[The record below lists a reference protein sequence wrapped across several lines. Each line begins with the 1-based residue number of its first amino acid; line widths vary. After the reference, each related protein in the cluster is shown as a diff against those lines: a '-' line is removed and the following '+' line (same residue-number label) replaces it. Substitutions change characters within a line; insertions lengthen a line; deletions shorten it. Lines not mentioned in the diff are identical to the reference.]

1 MGRASDGMKC
11 IEIRSLLKKGAY
23 EDAMKVAD
31 TIDILRVKSIVDLKL
46 IASVYEQMGEYAV
59 AKDIL
64 LLSYEKKQSKMTIYR
79 LAYLSIKTKE
89 FDDAEKYYDEFSELA
104 PDSPDRYILRYGID
118 RAKNVDYVLR
128 IATLQKLK
136 QIEYTE
142 EWGYELAKIYH
153 KAGLY
158 EECIRECQDLI
169 IWFHDGIIVD
179 KAKLLC
185 KYHEE
190 GKQALDAY
198 GVLDKNL
205 SPEEIEQNREQFF
218 NDTRDLNDVKAAM
231 KEKQLQQMINLDME
245 HTVDL
250 RQVLKEDGADLDL
263 LTQEVHR
270 VWGKKT
276 EQSTFQK
283 SWQDVEQPA
292 MEPIQ
297 KTPIRQAETEALLAA
312 SVAEVMEKEDTNP
325 NGESEMQNSGLENT
339 IPYHFE
345 QEYTEYPEQDGFS
358 GQGYAEYPEQDGFS
372 GQGYAEYPEQDKF
385 TGQGYAEYP
394 EQDGFSEQNL
404 QEQEENAWYGVAPEM
419 HEISPESS
427 YVESL
432 DKQAYESNTDIGEAE
447 TESSTEE
454 TLAETENVM
463 LTEEMVEEPKEVH
476 FEEEQQEGFEEN
488 PEVEKI
494 EEEAV
499 VEPEI
504 EEQEEKPEEPI
515 EKETV
520 EQEKTEKSEKPEG
533 KQSRRERRK
542 AKRAAQREKRKK
554 ATMSKMQKK
563 EEQKVASEVAIEG
576 NQELKS
582 QESLKEELREGVE
595 PEEFAIDESEALE
608 ETVAEEMKEPR
619 AEKDFEE
626 EPKEETKPEEFV
638 ADESEALE
646 ETVEKE
652 REESE
657 AEENFEEEPKEE
669 TRPEE
674 FVADESE
681 ALEETVEKEMEES
694 EAEESFKEESKEEAK
709 PEETAKEENKPQK
722 AVARKEKKTSTETK
736 QTEKKKK
743 NTTDGKTAPANK
755 EMAIL
760 NRLLGR
766 FGGQKKKAAKQVEA
780 EQLDEMETQDTV
792 ESLPVDETKESKNTE
807 DTVEKNVTIPIEEE
821 TEKIGVTDEKTEKNV
836 MEEEKVELEE
846 IEEEASTDTLE
857 EMEEEESFTDRYGIL
872 LWEYFQDYQVDTRL
886 CEDVYTV
893 LEKAKEKESAGN
905 YIVTCKNKERALGL
919 ARNLA
924 KALETLEL
932 TQTHRVA
939 KINAEKLNRMHLEKN
954 YDKIKGGCLFVEDA
968 KKMTADTAQS
978 IMNAINELQDDLVV
992 ILSDARPY
1000 LKDLLEEYPM
1010 MRRYFPYDLSMK

>member
-169 IWFHDGIIVD
+169 IWFHDGLIVD

-231 KEKQLQQMINLDME
+231 KERQLQQMINLDME

-345 QEYTEYPEQDGFS
+345 QEYTEYPEQDEFT

-463 LTEEMVEEPKEVH
+463 LTEKMVEEPKEVH

-504 EEQEEKPEEPI
+504 EEPEEKPEEPI

-520 EQEKTEKSEKPEG
+520 EQEKTEKPEG

-652 REESE
+652 
-657 AEENFEEEPKEE
+657 
-669 TRPEE
+669 
-674 FVADESE
+674 
-681 ALEETVEKEMEES
+681 MEES

-722 AVARKEKKTSTETK
+722 AVAHKEKKTSTETK

-743 NTTDGKTAPANK
+743 NTTDGKTVPANK

-766 FGGQKKKAAKQVEA
+766 FGEQKKKAAKQVEA

-792 ESLPVDETKESKNTE
+792 ESLPVDGTQESKNTE

>member
-169 IWFHDGIIVD
+169 IWFHDGLIVD

-345 QEYTEYPEQDGFS
+345 QEYTEYPEQDGFT
-358 GQGYAEYPEQDGFS
+358 

-394 EQDGFSEQNL
+394 EQDGFSDQNL

-463 LTEEMVEEPKEVH
+463 LTEEMVEEPKVVH

-504 EEQEEKPEEPI
+504 EEPEEKPEEPI

-520 EQEKTEKSEKPEG
+520 EQEKTEKPER

-608 ETVAEEMKEPR
+608 ET
-619 AEKDFEE
+619 
-626 EPKEETKPEEFV
+626 KPEEFV

-652 REESE
+652 REESGV
-657 AEENFEEEPKEE
+657 EENFEEEPKEE

-674 FVADESE
+674 LVTDESE
-681 ALEETVEKEMEES
+681 ALEETVVKEREES
-694 EAEESFKEESKEEAK
+694 EAEESFKEEPKEEAK
-709 PEETAKEENKPQK
+709 PEKTAKEENKPQK

-792 ESLPVDETKESKNTE
+792 ESLPVDETQESKNTE

-821 TEKIGVTDEKTEKNV
+821 TEEIGVTDEKTEKNV
-836 MEEEKVELEE
+836 MEEEEVELEE

-924 KALETLEL
+924 KALEALEL

>member
-169 IWFHDGIIVD
+169 IWFHDGLIVD

-231 KEKQLQQMINLDME
+231 KERQLQQMINLDME

-345 QEYTEYPEQDGFS
+345 QEYTEYPEQD
-358 GQGYAEYPEQDGFS
+358 
-372 GQGYAEYPEQDKF
+372 KF

-463 LTEEMVEEPKEVH
+463 LTEKMVEEPKEVH

-504 EEQEEKPEEPI
+504 EEPEEKPEEPI

-520 EQEKTEKSEKPEG
+520 EQEKTEKPEG

-652 REESE
+652 MEESE

-674 FVADESE
+674 FVTDESE
-681 ALEETVEKEMEES
+681 ALEETVVKEREES
-694 EAEESFKEESKEEAK
+694 EAEENFKEEPKEEAK

-722 AVARKEKKTSTETK
+722 AVVHKEKKTSTETK

-780 EQLDEMETQDTV
+780 EQLDEIETQDTV
-792 ESLPVDETKESKNTE
+792 ENLSVDETQESKNIE
-807 DTVEKNVTIPIEEE
+807 DTVKKNVTIPIEEE
-821 TEKIGVTDEKTEKNV
+821 TEEMGVTDEKTEKNV
-836 MEEEKVELEE
+836 IEEEEVELEE
-846 IEEEASTDTLE
+846 IEEEAPTDTLE

>member
-1 MGRASDGMKC
+1 M
-11 IEIRSLLKKGAY
+11 
-23 EDAMKVAD
+23 
-31 TIDILRVKSIVDLKL
+31 
-46 IASVYEQMGEYAV
+46 
-59 AKDIL
+59 
-64 LLSYEKKQSKMTIYR
+64 
-79 LAYLSIKTKE
+79 
-89 FDDAEKYYDEFSELA
+89 
-104 PDSPDRYILRYGID
+104 
-118 RAKNVDYVLR
+118 
-128 IATLQKLK
+128 
-136 QIEYTE
+136 
-142 EWGYELAKIYH
+142 
-153 KAGLY
+153 
-158 EECIRECQDLI
+158 
-169 IWFHDGIIVD
+169 
-179 KAKLLC
+179 
-185 KYHEE
+185 
-190 GKQALDAY
+190 
-198 GVLDKNL
+198 
-205 SPEEIEQNREQFF
+205 
-218 NDTRDLNDVKAAM
+218 
-231 KEKQLQQMINLDME
+231 
-245 HTVDL
+245 
-250 RQVLKEDGADLDL
+250 
-263 LTQEVHR
+263 
-270 VWGKKT
+270 
-276 EQSTFQK
+276 
-283 SWQDVEQPA
+283 
-292 MEPIQ
+292 
-297 KTPIRQAETEALLAA
+297 
-312 SVAEVMEKEDTNP
+312 
-325 NGESEMQNSGLENT
+325 
-339 IPYHFE
+339 
-345 QEYTEYPEQDGFS
+345 
-358 GQGYAEYPEQDGFS
+358 
-372 GQGYAEYPEQDKF
+372 
-385 TGQGYAEYP
+385 
-394 EQDGFSEQNL
+394 
-404 QEQEENAWYGVAPEM
+404 
-419 HEISPESS
+419 
-427 YVESL
+427 
-432 DKQAYESNTDIGEAE
+432 
-447 TESSTEE
+447 
-454 TLAETENVM
+454 
-463 LTEEMVEEPKEVH
+463 
-476 FEEEQQEGFEEN
+476 
-488 PEVEKI
+488 
-494 EEEAV
+494 
-499 VEPEI
+499 
-504 EEQEEKPEEPI
+504 
-515 EKETV
+515 
-520 EQEKTEKSEKPEG
+520 EQEKTEKSEG

-608 ETVAEEMKEPR
+608 ETVAEEIKEPR

-626 EPKEETKPEEFV
+626 EPKEETK
-638 ADESEALE
+638 
-646 ETVEKE
+646 
-652 REESE
+652 
-657 AEENFEEEPKEE
+657 
-669 TRPEE
+669 PEE

-743 NTTDGKTAPANK
+743 NTTDGKTVPANK

-792 ESLPVDETKESKNTE
+792 ESLPVDETQESKNTE

-821 TEKIGVTDEKTEKNV
+821 TEEIGVTDEKTEKNV
-836 MEEEKVELEE
+836 MEEEEVELEE

-924 KALETLEL
+924 KALEALEL

>member
-169 IWFHDGIIVD
+169 IWFHDGLIVD

-231 KEKQLQQMINLDME
+231 KERQLQQMINLDME

-345 QEYTEYPEQDGFS
+345 QEYTEYPEQDEFT

-463 LTEEMVEEPKEVH
+463 LTEKMVEEPKEVH

-504 EEQEEKPEEPI
+504 EEPEEKPEEPI

-520 EQEKTEKSEKPEG
+520 EQEKTEKPEG

-576 NQELKS
+576 KQELKS

-626 EPKEETKPEEFV
+626 EPKEETK
-638 ADESEALE
+638 
-646 ETVEKE
+646 
-652 REESE
+652 
-657 AEENFEEEPKEE
+657 
-669 TRPEE
+669 PEE

-743 NTTDGKTAPANK
+743 NTTDGKTVPANK

>member
-169 IWFHDGIIVD
+169 IWFHDGLIVD

-231 KEKQLQQMINLDME
+231 KERQLQQMINLDME

-345 QEYTEYPEQDGFS
+345 QEYTEYPEQDEFT

-463 LTEEMVEEPKEVH
+463 LTEKMVEEPKEVH

-504 EEQEEKPEEPI
+504 EEPEEKPEEPI

-520 EQEKTEKSEKPEG
+520 EQEKTEKPEG

-576 NQELKS
+576 KQELKS

-743 NTTDGKTAPANK
+743 NTTDGKTVPANK